1 MNSCGSL
8 ENLNCAVSY
17 LKKLLPVT
25 SFQQM
30 DEVGK
35 KCEYKVFLWDYISVG
50 EFPRNIGRLLNDAQK
65 GYIRADAAGNVTNE
79 IGGLFKIDADAS
91 TEVLLKILKDN
102 EYVKLSEVQ
111 LDEMIRNIISD
122 IDCEKSAANI
132 GGLVGGLI
140 GAVAGAGFA
149 KLLAYAALGTFGS
162 LAIGAVGLGGICY
175 SAVSWWNSSNRNKQI
190 ETHRIEIENYADAL
204 KQLLGHVQKGNW
216 KYADSVL
223 AQLNFDPKDYGT
235 SVTMTNSG
243 IKYSKL
249 LEKEFN
255 KKFKDLENDL
265 TKMVGKN

>member
-1 MNSCGSL
+1 
-8 ENLNCAVSY
+8 
-17 LKKLLPVT
+17 
-25 SFQQM
+25 
-30 DEVGK
+30 
-35 KCEYKVFLWDYISVG
+35 
-50 EFPRNIGRLLNDAQK
+50 
-65 GYIRADAAGNVTNE
+65 
-79 IGGLFKIDADAS
+79 
-91 TEVLLKILKDN
+91 
-102 EYVKLSEVQ
+102 
-111 LDEMIRNIISD
+111 MIRNIISD
-122 IDCEKSAANI
+122 IECDKTAANT
-132 GGLVGGLI
+132 GGLVGGVI
-140 GAVAGAGFA
+140 GAAAGAGFA

-255 KKFKDLENDL
+255 KKFKELENDL
-265 TKMVGKN
+265 TKYVKNENKVLLLLEWLGEMLVTCLSLIFSDFHINKTRIRSIPGYFPVQTFCLIGH